1 MDILTNEN
9 YPDVIDVYFENDM
22 LCLKIKDGRV
32 IQAPLKW
39 FPRLANATPEQ
50 RNHWRLIAGG
60 YGVHWP
66 DIDEHISAYGLMGTT
81 VRLAKEPTRKD
92 IFVH

>member
-1 MDILTNEN
+1 MNTLANEN
-9 YPDVIDVYFENDM
+9 YPDVTDVYFEKDM

-32 IQAPLKW
+32 IQAPLAW

-50 RNHWRLIAGG
+50 RGNWRLIAGG

-66 DIDEHISAYGLMGTT
+66 DVDEHISAYGLMGAT
-81 VRLAKEPTRKD
+81 VRLAKNP
-92 IFVH
+92 VHV

>member
-1 MDILTNEN
+1 MNTLANEN
-9 YPDVIDVYFENDM
+9 YPDLTDVYFEKDM

-32 IQAPLKW
+32 IQAPLAW

-50 RNHWRLIAGG
+50 RGNWRLIAGG

-66 DIDEHISAYGLMGTT
+66 DVDEHISAYGLMGAT
-81 VRLAKEPTRKD
+81 VRLAKNPVLKD
-92 IFVH
+92 ASVI